1 MSGHKYLLIALGG
14 GLGSVARF
22 WVASAVAQRFGA
34 RFHYGT
40 LAVNLSAC
48 AIMGFSLALLGRRE
62 ADWGLA
68 WSFLIPIGFVGAYST
83 FSTFE
88 WDGFV
93 DLQAGA
99 FLRAGM
105 YVSLSVFLGFA
116 AVWLGISAAKLVR

>member
-1 MSGHKYLLIALGG
+1 MSAHKYLLIALGG
-14 GLGSVARF
+14 GLGSMARF

-48 AIMGFSLALLGRRE
+48 AIMGFSLALLSRRE

-88 WDGFV
+88 WVSRVCGGVAWRFRGEANPV
-93 DLQAGA
+93 TSR
-99 FLRAGM
+99 RA
-105 YVSLSVFLGFA
+105 LP
-116 AVWLGISAAKLVR
+116 